1 MSNLTFN
8 RGGIV
13 KNLAQNDLTINAKL
27 NILKPNI
34 ITVTDKKKKKDN
46 WKAKFFYWYNF
57 VWKIYQILWK
67 ENIMILLIHEQIFF
81 YTIDLSD
88 IVGLLLNVL
97 ANQPLPDVEK
107 EYLEKHLRDKS
118 VIFDDN
124 DVKKIIFNK

>member
-1 MSNLTFN
+1 
-8 RGGIV
+8 
-13 KNLAQNDLTINAKL
+13 
-27 NILKPNI
+27 
-34 ITVTDKKKKKDN
+34 
-46 WKAKFFYWYNF
+46 
-57 VWKIYQILWK
+57 
-67 ENIMILLIHEQIFF
+67 MILLIHEQIFF